1 MTQPGWYADPSGGDG
16 HRWWDGTRWTEHVN
30 PPPQRYGTDRPAGP
44 GDGPVLHKTRY
55 GVELYADANSITWD
69 GTTIEL
75 AKAEFVG
82 YTVVQNRMRGPL
94 NIGSVHTSTDYH
106 FEIGFFPVNQ
116 APAIAFEET
125 GLRAKTSPS
134 DWQFL
139 VDLSRTYVE
148 PRLLQQYLAA
158 IEAGQTVEVGKVRIN
173 RDGFVGGGVS
183 HAWHGIAGVTFEKG
197 DYFVHERGAAKPILR
212 IPQQN
217 QNVMLL
223 PQIFDTLKR

>member
-1 MTQPGWYADPSGGDG
+1 MRRIVRVAWIAVKAPKGRFGASLCAGLGNGGEMDIVEPADPDTKRDRPLTQPGWYADPSGGDG
-16 HRWWDGTRWTEHVN
+16 HRWWDGTRWTAHVN
-30 PPPQRYGTDRPAGP
+30 PPPQRYGTGQPAGP

-134 DWQFL
+134 DPT
-139 VDLSRTYVE
+139 DLRHIETLTPAP
-148 PRLLQQYLAA
+148 PRAA
-158 IEAGQTVEVGKVRIN
+158 
-173 RDGFVGGGVS
+173 
-183 HAWHGIAGVTFEKG
+183 
-197 DYFVHERGAAKPILR
+197 
-212 IPQQN
+212 
-217 QNVMLL
+217 
-223 PQIFDTLKR
+223 